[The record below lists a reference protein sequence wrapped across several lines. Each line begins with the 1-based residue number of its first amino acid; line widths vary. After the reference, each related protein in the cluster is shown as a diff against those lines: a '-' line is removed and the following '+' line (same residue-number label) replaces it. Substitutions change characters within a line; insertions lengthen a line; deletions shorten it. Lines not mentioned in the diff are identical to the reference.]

1 MTKEVKDL
9 HTENYKT
16 LIKEIKE
23 DIGPWKDIPCSRI
36 ERINIVQMIILPKA
50 IYRFKAILIKLPM
63 MFFTELEQIIQKI
76 IWNHNPPHPHQDLL
90 EQSWGAGNKKA
101 GGITLP
107 DCGLYHKATII
118 KTVFFFFKAYG
129 SMEQNIKPRN
139 KPTHLWSINL
149 QQKRHEYKID
159 TLFSK

>member
-90 EQSWGAGNKKA
+90 EQS
-101 GGITLP
+101 
-107 DCGLYHKATII
+107 
-118 KTVFFFFKAYG
+118 
-129 SMEQNIKPRN
+129 
-139 KPTHLWSINL
+139 
-149 QQKRHEYKID
+149 
-159 TLFSK
+159 